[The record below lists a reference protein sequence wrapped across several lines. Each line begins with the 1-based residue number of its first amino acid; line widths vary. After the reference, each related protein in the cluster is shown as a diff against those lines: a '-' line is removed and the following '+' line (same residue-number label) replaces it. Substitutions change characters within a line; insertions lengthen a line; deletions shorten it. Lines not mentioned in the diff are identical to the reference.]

1 MTEAGEEHGWQVSL
15 LVPHPTRLAVLVGDS
30 GPSSSVWRLP
40 TLRTGPEPPLAE
52 IMASVDAVDPETSVP
67 LRLSMSTA
75 QADGVEI
82 ALVLEFDAV
91 AAAAAPAGWAW
102 RDLDAETIARLEP
115 ADARAAVSSWTR
127 ERVDGW
133 EPLRPVWSRPGWFAR
148 ASAWMLDQMAAA
160 GCPATGA
167 PRVHYLWGV
176 SVVLR
181 APSSNGDFFLKCSG
195 DIFRQEAITTRR
207 LAAHMP
213 EVFPEVVAVDA
224 TQGWLLM
231 GDLDAPE
238 LGEQDESLWHS
249 GLVIYSGI
257 QRTWQGRTDELVDLG
272 LAVRSLTAL
281 AEEVGEISDDDV
293 LQSRMDS
300 ELRDR
305 WRSSAPSLARAC
317 LRLEEIGPGP
327 SLVHGDLHPWNVTYG
342 SGKTRIFDWTDAAVS
357 HPFVDLATYIFRT
370 DDVALR
376 RRMVDAYLDAWST
389 VGSVDRL
396 REAVDLAV
404 VVGSLYQVQTFRVLI
419 PTLMNQGADDDL
431 ADGDLSWIRR
441 TLTRLE
447 HGLDSPS

>member
-1 MTEAGEEHGWQVSL
+1 MTEAGDEHGWQVSL

-30 GPSSSVWRLP
+30 GPSPSISTLP

-52 IMASVDAVDPETSVP
+52 IMASVDAVDPATSVP

-75 QADGVEI
+75 RAVGVET
-82 ALVLEFDAV
+82 ALLLEFDAV
-91 AAAAAPAGWAW
+91 AVDAPAGWAW
-102 RDLDAETIARLEP
+102 LDLDAETIARLEP

-133 EPLRPVWSRPGWFAR
+133 SPLRPVWSRPGWFAR
-148 ASAWMLDQMAAA
+148 ASAWMLDQMAEA

-167 PRVHYLWGV
+167 PRIHYLWGV

-181 APSSNGDFFLKCSG
+181 APSSDGDVFLKCSG

-231 GDLDAPE
+231 RDVGAPE
-238 LGEQDESLWHS
+238 LGEQDQSLWS
-249 GLVIYSGI
+249 KGLVTYAGI
-257 QRTWQGRTDELVDLG
+257 QRTWLGRTDELVDLG
-272 LAVRSLTAL
+272 LSVRSLTAL
-281 AEEVGEISDDDV
+281 AEEVGAIGGDV

-305 WRSSAPSLARAC
+305 WRSSAPALAAAC

-327 SLVHGDLHPWNVTYG
+327 SLVHGDLHPWNMTYG
-342 SGKTRIFDWTDAAVS
+342 SGTTRTA
-357 HPFVDLATYIFRT
+357 
-370 DDVALR
+370 
-376 RRMVDAYLDAWST
+376 
-389 VGSVDRL
+389 GSMDRL
-396 REAVDLAV
+396 REAVDLAA
-404 VVGSLYQVQTFRVLI
+404 VVGSVYQVQTFRVLI
-419 PTLMNQGADDDL
+419 PTLMNGGADDDL
-431 ADGDLSWIRR
+431 ADGNLTWIRR

-447 HGLDSPS
+447 HGLDSPA